1 MNKRSYDHSLGSQ
14 STSTSRLYEDDD
26 HIYENIGPD
35 GRIPFPWRGDV
46 YHDEGQSNQNWMQPK
61 GIHHWR
67 NYRRR
72 WRWRKKK
79 FDQSADL
86 ERDYLQET
94 VQKMDVTLDAP
105 ATKEAI
111 GKVIANKY
119 GLIENDDGTCVP
131 LKSDKSA
138 NRNSIDTSL
147 MPFKIKNV
155 TYDLTEREDEPK
167 NEPRPNG
174 ILKEEPRSLL
184 SSMVSTTNKSWLP
197 SLPQDFDESLF
208 LEWGENF
215 WFKVRRLIIRS
226 KRKQVRFD
234 PLAPRFVLHFST
246 NERLNIAPPMAN
258 MSNRLKLLPN
268 KRFTHVLVDKMFSVK
283 DGIILEQFI
292 HGMVFFFPGVL
303 KRHGAEEITW
313 WTRWFIENNEDA
325 VFIAK
330 YIESN
335 TIIRAAN
342 FAHYLGI
349 AAMEAWACRVLVERA
364 EGMNV
369 EELRELL
376 NEPNVLDCHQD
387 LLIGNRND
395 EDI

>member
-1 MNKRSYDHSLGSQ
+1 MSLPNCDA
-14 STSTSRLYEDDD
+14 STSHLYEDDE
-26 HIYENIGPD
+26 HIYENIGRD
-35 GRIPFPWRGDV
+35 GKIPFPWRGELYYDDV
-46 YHDEGQSNQNWMQPK
+46 QSNQNWLQPK

-79 FDQSADL
+79 LDQRADY

-94 VQKMDVTLDAP
+94 VQRMDVVLDSP

-131 LKSDKSA
+131 LKSDK
-138 NRNSIDTSL
+138 NIRNSIDASL
-147 MPFKIKNV
+147 KPFKMKNV
-155 TYDLTEREDEPK
+155 TYDLGDEDGKSEQK
-167 NEPRPNG
+167 TNG
-174 ILKEEPRSLL
+174 ILKEERNLL
-184 SSMVSTTNKSWLP
+184 SGNSPQASRCWLP
-197 SLPQDFDESLF
+197 SLPQDFDDSLY

-246 NERLNIAPPMAN
+246 GERLHIAPPMAN
-258 MSNRLKLLPN
+258 MSNRLKLLEN
-268 KRFTHVLVDKMFSVK
+268 KRFTHVLIDKMFGVK

-292 HGMVFFFPGVL
+292 HGMVFFFPGAL
-303 KRHGAEEITW
+303 KRHGEEEISW
-313 WTRWFIENNEDA
+313 WTKWFIENNEDA

-364 EGMNV
+364 EDMNV

-376 NEPNVLDCHQD
+376 NEPNVLDCQQD